1 MKNKIIALFAVAGV
15 MGILAGLV
23 VVPQMMW
30 GGGSHGSWLIHIEAE
45 TLVESSDRIVVATY
59 VDGRTESISKGDD
72 AEGNSKGS
80 ITERFRRFT
89 IVEVL
94 KGEGASG
101 DTLHVVATE
110 GNTLRFADGKRME
123 NEYGVADL
131 KTGDEYVLFVEGRS
145 RPAGYPSGYGDVLWI
160 SPGEPNLAK
169 VDADGRLTFLATD
182 VYRDLVDEGGLTPV
196 SGSAAPFELTKEGI
210 KQLVAGSSPSG

>member
-1 MKNKIIALFAVAGV
+1 MKNKIIALVAVAGV
-15 MGILAGLV
+15 VGILAGLV

-30 GGGSHGSWLIHIEAE
+30 GGGSSASWLIHIEAE
-45 TLVESSDRIVVATY
+45 TLVEGSDRIVIATY

-89 IVEVL
+89 VVEVL

-101 DTLHVVATE
+101 DTLHVVSTE
-110 GNTLRFADGKRME
+110 GNRLRFADGKSSE
-123 NEYGVADL
+123 NEYDVVDL
-131 KTGDEYVLFVEGRS
+131 KSGNEYVLFVEGRS
-145 RPAGYPSGYGDVLWI
+145 RPAGYPSGYGDVLWT
-160 SPGEPNLAK
+160 SPGEPNLAE

-182 VYRDLVDEGGLTPV
+182 VYLDLVAEGGLTPV
-196 SGSAAPFELTKEGI
+196 SGSAAPFELTKEQI
-210 KQLVAGSSPSG
+210 KRLVAGSSPSG